1 MKPKQI
7 RNALESMYLGGTLWL
22 TPRRYVYHLV
32 GKTYRMVEVRLQ
44 WGRQR
49 VLPGLTRSI
58 LVVSREPFQLSE
70 FQLYGLLLLSNIAQR
85 PEDLFTQWC
94 EPHRWREGQERLEAF
109 RAYLGGLQAA
119 ELLGDED
126 AQKELQLRMSD
137 AGVYTPAELVN
148 RIDDILTS

>member
-7 RNALESMYLGGTLWL
+7 RKALETLYLGGSLWL

-32 GKTYRMVEVRLQ
+32 DKTYRMVEVRLS

-58 LVVSREPFQLSE
+58 LVVHREPFMLTE
-70 FQLYGLLLLSNIAQR
+70 FQLYGLLLLSEVAQR
-85 PEDLFTQWC
+85 PEGLFSQWC
-94 EPHRWREGQERLEAF
+94 EPHRWREGQEKLEAF
-109 RAYLGGLQAA
+109 RDYLGGLQAA

-126 AQKELQLRMSD
+126 ARKELFLRMQD
-137 AGVYTPAELVN
+137 AGVYSPAELVSS
-148 RIDDILTS
+148 IDEILTR